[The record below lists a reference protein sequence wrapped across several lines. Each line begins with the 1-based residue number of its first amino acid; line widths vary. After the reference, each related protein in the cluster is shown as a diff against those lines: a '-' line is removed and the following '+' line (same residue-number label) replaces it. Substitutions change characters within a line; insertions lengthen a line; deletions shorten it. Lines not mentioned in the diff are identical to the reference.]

1 MPSAY
6 SPDLR
11 QKAVE
16 AIDRG
21 VRKSEVITML
31 GISRDSLD
39 RWLKR
44 RTEQGSVQAAQGYQQ
59 GHSQRIVDWQKF
71 RAFVQEHGDKTQAEM
86 AQLWEGGC
94 SQRTIC
100 RALAYIGFTR
110 KKKHMGIENVMK
122 SNVPHS

>member
-6 SPDLR
+6 SLDLR

-21 VRKSEVITML
+21 VRKSEVLRMF

-44 RTEQGSVQAAQGYQQ
+44 RSEQGSVQAAQGYQQ
-59 GHSQRIVDWQKF
+59 GHSPRIVEWQKF
-71 RAFVQEHGDKTQAEM
+71 GAFVQEHGDKTQAEM

-94 SQRTIC
+94 SQRTIS
-100 RALAYIGFTR
+100 RALARIDFTC
-110 KKKHMGIENVMK
+110 KKRPMGIETAMK
-122 SNVPHS
+122 SSAPHS

>member
-6 SPDLR
+6 SLDLR

-21 VRKSEVITML
+21 VRKSEVLAMFN
-31 GISRDSLD
+31 ISRDSLE

-44 RTEQGSVQAAQGYQQ
+44 RSEQGSVQAAQGYQQ

-71 RAFVQEHGDKTQAEM
+71 RAFVQAHGDKTQAQM

-94 SQRTIC
+94 SQRTIS
-100 RALAYIGFTR
+100 RALARIAFTR
-110 KKKHMGIENVMK
+110 KKRPMGIENAMK
-122 SNVPHS
+122 PNASHS